1 MPIDKKSESN
11 AHSMCTSRDVKL
23 LKEDVGDT
31 YTKERK
37 RGYHTERETRR
48 ERKREKKRKRNAT
61 LGRNLIDASEQEG
74 ALAQSR

>member
-31 YTKERK
+31 YTKDRK
-37 RGYHTERETRR
+37 RGYNTERDKTREE
-48 ERKREKKRKRNAT
+48 ERKKRKRNAI
-61 LGRNLIDASEQEG
+61 LGRILIEASEQEG

>member
-37 RGYHTERETRR
+37 RGYHTERDKTREE
-48 ERKREKKRKRNAT
+48 ER
-61 LGRNLIDASEQEG
+61 
-74 ALAQSR
+74 

>member
-31 YTKERK
+31 YTKDRK
-37 RGYHTERETRR
+37 RGYNTERDKTREE
-48 ERKREKKRKRNAT
+48 ERKKRKRNAT
-61 LGRNLIDASEQEG
+61 LGRSLIEATEQEG

>member
-31 YTKERK
+31 YTKDRK
-37 RGYHTERETRR
+37 RGYNR
-48 ERKREKKRKRNAT
+48 ERHKTREEERKKRKRNAT
-61 LGRNLIDASEQEG
+61 LGRNLIEASEQEG

>member
-31 YTKERK
+31 YTKEKERE
-37 RGYHTERETRR
+37 GITERDKTR
-48 ERKREKKRKRNAT
+48 EKEREKKKKAKRK
-61 LGRNLIDASEQEG
+61 
-74 ALAQSR
+74 SRKDFDRGQ

>member
-31 YTKERK
+31 YTKDRK
-37 RGYHTERETRR
+37 RGYNTERDKTREE
-48 ERKREKKRKRNAT
+48 ERKKRKRNAT
-61 LGRNLIDASEQEG
+61 LGRNLIEASEQEG

>member
-31 YTKERK
+31 YTKEKERE
-37 RGYHTERETRR
+37 GITERDKTR
-48 ERKREKKRKRNAT
+48 EEEREKRRKRNASP
-61 LGRNLIDASEQEG
+61 GRNLIEASEQEG